1 MTKSKVAQ
9 FNKNKNKKSNK
20 SSQIRENQFKK
31 PDELKD
37 KWYVRF
43 FKSFIALVVT
53 ILIYTFVIKILTQYG
68 MVITQSAIEEKGLE
82 SDPVLILVFSV
93 GLYSTIMA
101 VFIAKVNVYKLII
114 SLSNKSVEFLQRN
127 LNHRKNKKD
136 QAKNNKKVNDNS
148 GRKSKK

>member
-1 MTKSKVAQ
+1 
-9 FNKNKNKKSNK
+9 
-20 SSQIRENQFKK
+20 
-31 PDELKD
+31 
-37 KWYVRF
+37 
-43 FKSFIALVVT
+43 
-53 ILIYTFVIKILTQYG
+53 VIKILTQYG

-127 LNHRKNKKD
+127 LNRRKNKKD

-148 GRKSKK
+148 GGKSKK

>member
-1 MTKSKVAQ
+1 
-9 FNKNKNKKSNK
+9 
-20 SSQIRENQFKK
+20 
-31 PDELKD
+31 
-37 KWYVRF
+37 
-43 FKSFIALVVT
+43 
-53 ILIYTFVIKILTQYG
+53 
-68 MVITQSAIEEKGLE
+68 
-82 SDPVLILVFSV
+82 
-93 GLYSTIMA
+93 MA

>member
-9 FNKNKNKKSNK
+9 FNKNGTSNQISKNRQNQFNKSNNDNK
-20 SSQIRENQFKK
+20 E
-31 PDELKD
+31 
-37 KWYVRF
+37 KWYVKF

-53 ILIYTFVIKILTQYG
+53 ILIYTFVIKVLTQYG
-68 MVITQSAIEEKGLE
+68 MIITQSAIEEKGLE

-136 QAKNNKKVNDNS
+136 QAKNNKKVNDNN
-148 GRKSKK
+148 GGKSKK